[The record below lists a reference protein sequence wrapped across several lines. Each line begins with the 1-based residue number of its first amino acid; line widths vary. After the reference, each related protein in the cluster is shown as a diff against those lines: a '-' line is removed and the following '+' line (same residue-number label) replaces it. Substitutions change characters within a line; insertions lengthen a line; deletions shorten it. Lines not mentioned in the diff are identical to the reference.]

1 MPATQDGDT
10 GFHKDAGDPMAT
22 RNKARDQETRRA
34 RYRRNRELERLQQ
47 RAYRAANLERIR
59 EQQRQYREANKD
71 AINAKARASRLTDPE
86 KYRAKDRERGKCPL
100 HRARASAR
108 VREWVAANKQRALE
122 YQRQYRRKKI
132 GDSPAYKAQIAM
144 RRRFYMAVRNQVYDG
159 WSIRS
164 GEAVR
169 LLGCTMAEFVR
180 YLESLW
186 LPGMTW
192 ANWSRDGWHI
202 DHIVPLSA
210 FDLTDDVQRRAACR
224 YTNLRPLWA
233 KDNLAKGSK
242 VNGLK

>member
-1 MPATQDGDT
+1 
-10 GFHKDAGDPMAT
+10 MAT

-34 RYRRNRELERLQQ
+34 RYKRNRELERLQQ

-71 AINAKARASRLTDPE
+71 AINAKARASRLADPE

-108 VREWVAANKQRALE
+108 VREWVAANKERALE

-169 LLGCTMAEFVR
+169 LLGCSMAEFVR
-180 YLESLW
+180 YVESLW

-210 FDLTDDVQRRAACR
+210 FDLTDDVQRRAACH